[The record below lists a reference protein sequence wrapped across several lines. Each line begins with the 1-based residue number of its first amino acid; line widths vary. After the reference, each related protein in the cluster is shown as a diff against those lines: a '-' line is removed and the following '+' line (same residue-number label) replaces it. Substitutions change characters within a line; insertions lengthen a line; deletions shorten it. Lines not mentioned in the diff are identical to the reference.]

1 MTKYIIFSV
10 VILLIVIAL
19 ILALCLMD
27 RKKKKTLVKNE
38 TKLREEGKVTSN
50 TLTVKPKKTVKVKEQ
65 ARPHKSKKFGKLKVN
80 EEALDKILSSYKNSE
95 TEVEIE
101 QQEEQTSFGNDKNAE
116 LEDFTLQEQE
126 EEKKEQAESTSEN
139 FSYKIQNPFN
149 MSRTPTHPVKLDDD
163 KNDEDDED
171 DDFADIEKAYQE
183 FLERKKQEAL
193 GGMNN
198 YNIEDFKRDYFER
211 NIDIDEILEKLT
223 PELKNEILKFL
234 LNKSNLTEEDF

>member
-80 EEALDKILSSYKNSE
+80 EEALDKILSSYKNSG
-95 TEVEIE
+95 TEGEIE
-101 QQEEQTSFGNDKNAE
+101 QQEEQTSFENDKSAE

-149 MSRTPTHPVKLDDD
+149 MSQTPIHPVKLDDD
-163 KNDEDDED
+163 ENDDDED

-198 YNIEDFKRDYFER
+198 YGIEDFKRDYFER
-211 NIDIDEILEKLT
+211 NLDIDEILEKLT

>member
-38 TKLREEGKVTSN
+38 TKLREDGKITSN
-50 TLTVKPKKTVKVKEQ
+50 IPVIKPKKTVKVKEQ
-65 ARPHKSKKFGKLKVN
+65 VRPHKSKKFGKLKVN

-95 TEVEIE
+95 IE
-101 QQEEQTSFGNDKNAE
+101 SEEQEVNDYNNMGNDRNAE

-149 MSRTPTHPVKLDDD
+149 MSQTPIRPVKLDDD
-163 KNDEDDED
+163 ENDDDED

-198 YNIEDFKRDYFER
+198 YSIEDFKRDYFER
-211 NIDIDEILEKLT
+211 NLDIDEILEKLS

>member
-19 ILALCLMD
+19 ILALCLME

-50 TLTVKPKKTVKVKEQ
+50 ALAVKPKKTVKVKEQ
-65 ARPHKSKKFGKLKVN
+65 VRPHKSKKFGKLKVN
-80 EEALDKILSSYKNSE
+80 EEALDKILSSYKNNE
-95 TEVEIE
+95 TDGEIE

-126 EEKKEQAESTSEN
+126 EEKKEQAESTNEN

-149 MSRTPTHPVKLDDD
+149 TRQTSIEPVKLDDD
-163 KNDEDDED
+163 ENDDNED